1 MMVASGAT
9 TCSGRHRRRLAT
21 LALVLIML
29 GAVTSRAEASH
40 LRQLARST
48 TSFAS
53 DGGRYAAWQV
63 TPASPIVV
71 LDSLND
77 HEREMKMPGC
87 VLADAERTE
96 ATAVTEVTDGG
107 GEFLLSCLK
116 EPGDGCFVA
125 DIDSL
130 LRCGEKPLAREPTE
144 NEVAAQEQV
153 QRLLDVQTET
163 SIPLPESNTW
173 TRVGTRYL
181 EARGPGECSPPAR
194 YCVRVAF
201 FDIATGVVSD
211 RLLRYAEPTYELER
225 ADLDRSGAPQE
236 RVCRTLRHAMLTSL
250 KYGILGEQLA
260 YSRGVFAHITY
271 DYRNVLVERCN
282 GHSTLLPGPSESAGP
297 YVRRSEPRS
306 FDLSEGLLTWDTGHN
321 SAGAEQ
327 NEQLNSGG
335 TLSSYHFS
343 DGRRRTW
350 KLPSLP
356 LVGAPNID
364 GGGPEV
370 ESPGVYGYSAHTANT
385 VFWIAT
391 RTVRGAAVTSGLIVE
406 TSSVYAASLN

>member
-1 MMVASGAT
+1 MIVASGVTA
-9 TCSGRHRRRLAT
+9 CSGRHLRWLAA

-29 GAVTSRAEASH
+29 GAVTSRAQASH

-53 DGGRYAAWQV
+53 DGGRYAAWQL

-71 LDSLND
+71 LDTLND

-87 VLADAERTE
+87 VLADAEKTE
-96 ATAVTEVTDGG
+96 ATDVTEVTDGG
-107 GEFLLSCLK
+107 GRFLLSCLK
-116 EPGDGCFVA
+116 
-125 DIDSL
+125 
-130 LRCGEKPLAREPTE
+130 
-144 NEVAAQEQV
+144 V

-181 EARGPGECSPPAR
+181 EARGPGACSPPAR

-225 ADLDRSGAPQE
+225 ADLDRGGAPQE

-260 YSRGVFAHITY
+260 YSTGVFAHISY

-282 GHSTLLPGPSESAGP
+282 GHSTFLPGPSESAGP
-297 YVRRSEPRS
+297 YVRRSQPRS
-306 FDLSEGLLTWDTGHN
+306 LDLSDGL
-321 SAGAEQ
+321 
-327 NEQLNSGG
+327 
-335 TLSSYHFS
+335 
-343 DGRRRTW
+343 
-350 KLPSLP
+350 
-356 LVGAPNID
+356 
-364 GGGPEV
+364 
-370 ESPGVYGYSAHTANT
+370 
-385 VFWIAT
+385 
-391 RTVRGAAVTSGLIVE
+391 
-406 TSSVYAASLN
+406 